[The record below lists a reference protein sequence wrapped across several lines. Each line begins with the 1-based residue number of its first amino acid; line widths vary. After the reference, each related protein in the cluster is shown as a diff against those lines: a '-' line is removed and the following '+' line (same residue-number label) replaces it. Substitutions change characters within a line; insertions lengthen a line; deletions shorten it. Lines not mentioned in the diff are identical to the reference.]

1 MACLSTDCLRYCSDF
16 VIGITEQ
23 NGLRSGIA
31 VRTPPA
37 IAFGIVV
44 RTPGIAGWIAVR
56 WGHLVLQWGHM
67 VLLEGLQWG
76 EVRSCLSTDCR
87 SYCIESRA
95 PGIAVGTPPAIA
107 IGIAVMTPGIAVRTP
122 PGAIFTAV
130 RAVQCC
136 WRLYNS
142 VHVQRVLLSWITL
155 CEWSWLT
162 LVTLVTGMVNIDGFA
177 PNVKKCIYIINCV
190 ELWGREAVQLF
201 VWTVSVQILGVFGL
215 SGLCMTL
222 YHLFRSDSACQDMC
236 SHMSTHVLFS
246 YPCQTQLIL
255 LFAHIS
261 FFVISNFQRGDYI
274 VHSSEELRL

>member
-1 MACLSTDCLRYCSDF
+1 MSIDGLLVNWLLEVLQWFCYWNYRTGWVVVRNCSEDTTCNCNWNCSKETWYCKMDCS
-16 VIGITEQ
+16 E
-23 NGLRSGIA
+23 
-31 VRTPPA
+31 
-37 IAFGIVV
+37 V
-44 RTPGIAGWIAVR
+44 RTPGIAVR
-56 WGHLVLQWGHM
+56 TH
-67 VLLEGLQWG
+67 
-76 EVRSCLSTDCR
+76 D
-87 SYCIESRA
+87 
-95 PGIAVGTPPAIA
+95 IAVG
-107 IGIAVMTPGIAVRTP
+107 TP

-136 WRLYNS
+136 WRWRLYNS

-162 LVTLVTGMVNIDGFA
+162 LVTGVVNIDGFA
-177 PNVKKCIYIINCV
+177 PNLNKWIYIINCV

-246 YPCQTQLIL
+246 YPCHTQLFL
-255 LFAHIS
+255 SFAQFS
-261 FFVISNFQRGDYI
+261 FFVISI
-274 VHSSEELRL
+274 VHSSEE

>member
-87 SYCIESRA
+87 SCCIEVR
-95 PGIAVGTPPAIA
+95 TH
-107 IGIAVMTPGIAVRTP
+107 GIAVRTP

-136 WRLYNS
+136 WRLYNR

-162 LVTLVTGMVNIDGFA
+162 LGMVNIDGFA
-177 PNVKKCIYIINCV
+177 SNVKKWIYIINCV
-190 ELWGREAVQLF
+190 ELWGREGVQLF